1 MFFVC
6 SAMEGI
12 ILEAS
17 TSTLVYKERLFS
29 VFSIKVL
36 IYFKYFVLISSR
48 LISLLIINKTE
59 IILRI
64 LGPKLFCVFF
74 FLFVHLK
81 FLDNVL
87 EMVRQWTWSS
97 KYLNWL
103 FLLER
108 CNESLKFNGLLF
120 WNLFFLNFNS
130 IYDWLFF
137 LL

>member
-1 MFFVC
+1 MFFSCTV
-6 SAMEGI
+6 EGI
-12 ILEAS
+12 ILERT
-17 TSTLVYKERLFS
+17 TSTLVIKQRLFS
-29 VFSIKVL
+29 VLSIKVL

-64 LGPKLFCVFF
+64 LSPKLFCVFF

-81 FLDNVL
+81 FLDYVL
-87 EMVRQWTWSS
+87 EMIRQWTWSA
-97 KYLNWL
+97 KYLNWP

-108 CNESLKFNGLLF
+108 FNKSLEFNGLLF
-120 WNLFFLNFNS
+120 WNFLFLNFNI

-137 LL
+137 RL